1 MSHEILMDVIL
12 ALIALMGT
20 VLYQSIKQN
29 EKARLALEVIKEIA
43 PAAVVAAE
51 KSGLTGNEKFK
62 KAVYEI
68 NSTLNSIG
76 ITDTDQTM
84 IKNAVEAQWAKLS
97 KDGTLDQYK
106 KEGAQ

>member
-1 MSHEILMDVIL
+1 MSHEIFIDIIL
-12 ALIALMGT
+12 ALIALVGT
-20 VLYQSIKQN
+20 VLCQSIKHD
-29 EKARLALEVIKEIA
+29 EKARLALEMIEEIA

-68 NSTLNSIG
+68 DSTLKSIG
-76 ITDTDQTM
+76 ITEADQTM
-84 IKNAVEAQWAKLS
+84 IKNAVEEQWAKLS